1 MMTQTQIQ
9 SSDTD
14 NGKEPL
20 LVLNNVSKAYKTPVG
35 NFLALHDINATFY
48 RGEFISIVGRSGSGK
63 STLLNMLTG
72 IDRPTEGTVLVDDV
86 DIHALTE
93 SRIASW
99 RGRNMGIV
107 FQFYQLLPML
117 SLVENVMLPMDFCET
132 VPAGA
137 RRERAMSLL
146 DSVGLA
152 DFAHKMPHTVS
163 GGQQQS
169 AAIARALANDPPI
182 MVADEPTG
190 NLDARSADVILHLFQ
205 NLVDKGKTIVM
216 VTHDDTLSQRASR
229 LIRLVDGEIA
239 ETADLRTRTASRPAP
254 IPEPE
259 RVPVLTPSFALGD
272 D

>member
-1 MMTQTQIQ
+1 MIDRTGR
-9 SSDTD
+9 SDPHTH
-14 NGKEPL
+14 KEPL
-20 LVLNNVSKAYKTPVG
+20 LILQGVSKTYKTPAG
-35 NFLALHDINATFY
+35 DFLALDTINATFY

-72 IDRPTEGTVLVDDV
+72 IDRPTQGTVLVDDV

-93 SRIASW
+93 SKIASW

-132 VPAGA
+132 VPAGQ

-182 MVADEPTG
+182 VVADEPTG
-190 NLDARSADVILHLFQ
+190 NLDSRSADVILHLFED
-205 NLVDKGKTIVM
+205 LVEKGKTIVM

-239 ETADLRTRTASRPAP
+239 ETTDLHPRTAPKPAEHRRPEA
-254 IPEPE
+254 
-259 RVPVLTPSFALGD
+259 VPVLAPSFALGD

>member
-1 MMTQTQIQ
+1 MRRQTQQ
-9 SSDTD
+9 HRAF
-14 NGKEPL
+14 NPKESL
-20 LVLNNVSKAYKTPVG
+20 LILQEVSKTYKTPAG
-35 NFLALHDINATFY
+35 DFLALDTINATFY

-72 IDRPTEGTVLVDDV
+72 IDRPTQGKVLVDDI

-132 VPAGA
+132 IPQGE

-146 DSVGLA
+146 DSVGLV

-182 MVADEPTG
+182 VVADEPTG
-190 NLDARSADVILHLFQ
+190 NLDSRSADVILHLFED
-205 NLVDKGKTIVM
+205 LVGKGKTIVM

-239 ETADLRTRTASRPAP
+239 ETTELYARIRSAPEATPRPNTA
-254 IPEPE
+254 
-259 RVPVLTPSFALGD
+259 PVLTPSFALGD